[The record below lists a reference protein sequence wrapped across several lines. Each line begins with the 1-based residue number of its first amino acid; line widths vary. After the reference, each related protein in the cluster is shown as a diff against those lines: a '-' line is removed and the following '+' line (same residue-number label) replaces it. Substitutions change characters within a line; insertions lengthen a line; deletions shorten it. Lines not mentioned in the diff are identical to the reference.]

1 MSVAGCQVSAGG
13 RWGRISQPALQNLEL
28 IFASGCDNDGCI
40 DASFIDSIR
49 PLSIEAVADRLDGCS
64 FFHISVRFAN
74 SAGDND
80 GCIDASFID
89 SIRPLSIEAVGWM
102 DVLFFYISVRF
113 AGNADPHKR
122 LANC

>member
-49 PLSIEAVADRLDGCS
+49 PLSIEAV
-64 FFHISVRFAN
+64 
-74 SAGDND
+74 
-80 GCIDASFID
+80 
-89 SIRPLSIEAVGWM
+89 GWM